1 MLKRTDGK
9 VGILLIFSSVLAFLL
24 NVTGVTKLEWG
35 WMLTALIAGILVSV
49 TAYFNSRTAK
59 K

>member
-9 VGILLIFSSVLAFLL
+9 VGILLIFASVLAFLL
-24 NVTGVTKLEWG
+24 NATGIVKLELG
-35 WMLTALIAGILVSV
+35 WMLTTLIAGFLVSV
-49 TAYFNSRTAK
+49 AAYFNSRTAK